1 MFCADVIIGWIPF
14 PSVFTRCCSFE
25 YRKTRAEEEDSLID
39 SHYTGRDLML
49 LLINNNNNPRLDTLT
64 ETASSFN
71 SRISSVSFNLG
82 YATKYDVS
90 VNSLKERIVHP
101 AWNEERPRLEVSLI
115 KRCLPHRWTMTLWV
129 SRCLWHKKEETMIYA
144 AVHY

>member
-1 MFCADVIIGWIPF
+1 MFCANVIIGWIPF

-25 YRKTRAEEEDSLID
+25 YRKTRTEEGGSLID
-39 SHYTGRDLML
+39 SHYTGNDLML
-49 LLINNNNNPRLDTLT
+49 LLINNNNPRLDTLNK
-64 ETASSFN
+64 TASSFN

-101 AWNEERPRLEVSLI
+101 AWNEEHPRLEVSLI
-115 KRCLPHRWTMTLWV
+115 KRCLPHRWTMILWV
-129 SRCLWHKKEETMIYA
+129 SRCLWHKKEEIHA
-144 AVHY
+144 AAHH